1 MSEEQKEKQDNA
13 KNILQTIEELIPKDA
28 GFIKAEYE
36 GPDIAI
42 YVRDI
47 AYIFSDENIVKS
59 ISATVK
65 KKLII
70 RSENTKLMDPETA
83 KQKIIE
89 IVPKEAV
96 LNEEGIRFVP
106 EFSEVFLEALK
117 PGLVIGKGGMTLKRI
132 VIETKWV
139 PRVFRTPTMNSDII
153 KGVRQMLLQESP
165 FRKKFLTSVGKRINK
180 PIMKSEWIKATAL
193 GGFQEVGRS
202 SLLLETNHSKILID
216 CGLSPEPSVKGSDA
230 NKDNGDQNKAFPYL
244 AQANITIN
252 DIDAIILTH
261 AHMDHTGFVPYLFK
275 FGYEGPVYCTPPT
288 RDIIA
293 LLHFDYLKLVQRSG
307 GTPLYDEK
315 DVRKMLSHMITRD
328 YHEVTNVTDEIKL
341 TYHNA
346 GHILG
351 SATVHLHIGEGMY
364 NIVHSGDLKFGFTR
378 LLDPADTKYPRI
390 DSLFLEST
398 NGLASDISVNR
409 QDAEVNLVNTIKRA
423 VDSGGKVLI
432 PLFAIGRS
440 QEIMLVLEAFFANN
454 PKYKLDA
461 PVYLDGML
469 LEASAIH
476 TAYPEYLKLNL
487 QHRIL
492 SNRSPFE
499 SEIFEVAKGER
510 SDIVDKGPAV
520 ILASGG
526 MMNGG
531 VSVEYFKALC
541 DDAKNT
547 LLFVGY
553 NSASSLGRRLQSG
566 LKEIPLPDENG
577 KLHNFKVDMMVQN
590 IEGFSG
596 HSDRRQLMSFAENIR
611 PTPKKVFTMHGEA
624 SKCEDLARS
633 IGQRLHI
640 EGRAPM
646 DLDTIRF
653 K

>member
-1 MSEEQKEKQDNA
+1 MEEQQKEKQEA
-13 KNILQTIEELIPKDA
+13 KHVLEKIEELIPSDA

-42 YVRDI
+42 YVKDI
-47 AYIFSDENIVKS
+47 ARIFSDENIVKG

-65 KKLII
+65 KKLIV
-70 RSENTKLMDPETA
+70 RSEGAKLLDPETA
-83 KQKIIE
+83 KRKIIE
-89 IVPKEAV
+89 IVPKEAGI
-96 LNEEGIRFVP
+96 NEEGIRFIP

-117 PGLVIGKGGMTLKRI
+117 PGLVIGKGGSTLKQI

-139 PRVFRTPTMNSDII
+139 PRVYRTPTMNSDVI
-153 KGVRQMLLQESP
+153 KGVRQMLLQESA
-165 FRKKFLTSVGKRINK
+165 FRKKFLTGVGKRINRT
-180 PIMKSEWIKATAL
+180 IQKSEWIKATAL
-193 GGFQEVGRS
+193 GGFREVGRS
-202 SLLLETNHSKILID
+202 SLLIETNHSKVLID
-216 CGLSPEPSVKGSDA
+216 CGLSPEPSVKGLDA
-230 NKDNGDQNKAFPYL
+230 NKGTDENKAFPYL
-244 AQANITIN
+244 DSANITIN
-252 DIDAIILTH
+252 DIDAVILTH
-261 AHMDHTGFVPYLFK
+261 AHMDHTGFVPYLYK

-315 DVRKMLSHMITRD
+315 DVRKMLSHIITRD

-351 SATVHLHIGEGMY
+351 SSSVHLHIGEGLY
-364 NIVHSGDLKFGFTR
+364 NIVHSGDNKFGFTR

-390 DSLFLEST
+390 DSLFIEST
-398 NGLASDISVNR
+398 NGFHSDITINR
-409 QDAEVNLVNTIKRA
+409 QEAEMNLINAISRA
-423 VDSGGKVLI
+423 IQNGGKVLI
-432 PLFAIGRS
+432 PLFAIGRA
-440 QEIMLVLEAFFANN
+440 QEIMLVLEGYFANN

-461 PVYLDGML
+461 PIYLDGML

-476 TAYPEYLKLNL
+476 TAYPEYLKAGL

-499 SEIFEVAKGER
+499 SEIFEIAKGER
-510 SDIVDKGPAV
+510 AEIIDKGPAV

-531 VSVEYFKALC
+531 VSVEYFKAMSE
-541 DDAKNT
+541 DPKNL

-553 NSASSLGRRLQSG
+553 NSVSSLGRRIQSGIKEVPLPNEDGRLQSY
-566 LKEIPLPDENG
+566 
-577 KLHNFKVDMMVQN
+577 KVGMQVQN
-590 IEGFSG
+590 LEGFSG
-596 HSDRRQLMSFAENIR
+596 HSDRRQLMSFIENIR
-611 PTPKKVFTMHGEA
+611 PTPKKVFTMHGEE
-624 SKCEDLARS
+624 SKCEDLARGVS
-633 IGQRLHI
+633 NRLRV
-640 EGRAPM
+640 EARAPM
-646 DLDTIRF
+646 NLDTIRF

>member
-1 MSEEQKEKQDNA
+1 MEESKPPENLKPS
-13 KNILQTIEELIPKDA
+13 KNVLHTIEELIPHDA
-28 GFIKAEYE
+28 GFIKAEFE

-70 RSENTKLMDPETA
+70 RSENTKLMDPESA
-83 KQKIIE
+83 RSKIIE
-89 IVPKEAV
+89 IVPKEAG
-96 LNEEGIRFVP
+96 LNEDGIRFVP
-106 EFSEVFLEALK
+106 EFSEVYLEALK
-117 PGLVIGKGGMTLKRI
+117 PGLVIGKGGSTLKRM
-132 VIETKWV
+132 VIETRWV

-153 KGVRQMLLQESP
+153 KGVRQMLLKESD
-165 FRKKFLTSVGKRINK
+165 FRKKFLTSVGKRINR
-180 PIMKSEWIKATAL
+180 PIAKSEWIKATAL

-202 SLLLETNHSKILID
+202 SLLIETNHSKILID
-216 CGLSPEPSVKGSDA
+216 CGLSPEPSIKGTDA
-230 NKDNGDQNKAFPYL
+230 NKDSDENKAFPYL
-244 AQANITIN
+244 ANANITIN
-252 DIDAIILTH
+252 DIDAVILTH

-288 RDIIA
+288 RDLVA
-293 LLHFDYLKLVQRSG
+293 LLHYDYLRLVQRSG
-307 GTPLYDEK
+307 GTPLYEEK
-315 DVRKMLSHMITRD
+315 DVKKMLSHMITRD

-351 SATVHLHIGEGMY
+351 SALVHLHIGEGMY
-364 NIVHSGDLKFGFTR
+364 NIVHSGDLKYGFTR

-390 DSLFLEST
+390 DALFIEST
-398 NGLASDISVNR
+398 YGAQNDISTNR
-409 QDAEVNLVNTIKRA
+409 QEAEINLVDTIKRA
-423 VDSGGKVLI
+423 VDNGGKVIVPMFAVGRAQEMMLI
-432 PLFAIGRS
+432 
-440 QEIMLVLEAFFANN
+440 LEAFFMSN
-454 PKYKLDA
+454 PKYKFEA
-461 PVYLDGML
+461 PIYLDGML

-476 TAYPEYLKLNL
+476 TAYPEYLKMNL

-499 SEIFEVAKGER
+499 SEIFEIAKGER

-541 DDAKNT
+541 DDPKNM

-553 NSASSLGRRLQSG
+553 NSASSLGRRIQSG
-566 LKEIPLPDENG
+566 VKEVALPGENG
-577 KLHNFKVDMMVQN
+577 KLQNFKVNLQATTV
-590 IEGFSG
+590 EGFSG
-596 HSDRRQLMSFAENIR
+596 HSDRRQLMSFVENIR
-611 PTPKKVFTMHGEA
+611 PTPKKIFTMHGEA
-624 SKCEDLARS
+624 SKCEDLAR
-633 IGQRLHI
+633 GFANRLRV
-640 EGRAPM
+640 EARAPM